1 MPEGTR
7 RFRLFVLLG
16 CLLMIA
22 SGFLPW
28 WHAGGDTVSGVQLPA
43 ATGVGLEGVGLLI
56 YGAAIVALVVLDIGY
71 MRGRWGFILDA
82 PFVYLLLGLVAAGA
96 TPVPGLGAV
105 VGGLPA
111 AAAALAGAGRG
122 RGGDRDPALRGRD
135 RVRDPSRLV
144 ATGGRGQRAAGRTSG
159 LMKSQPTM
167 TSTRI
172 APRMSM
178 GRTSGR

>member
-56 YGAAIVALVVLDIGY
+56 YGAAIGALVVLDIGY

-96 TPVPGLGAV
+96 LLYQGWELWSVGYLPLPQRSPGLAV
-105 VGGLPA
+105 AAVGIATL
-111 AAAALAGAGRG
+111 LYGAG
-122 RGGDRDPALRGRD
+122 
-135 RVRDPSRLV
+135 
-144 ATGGRGQRAAGRTSG
+144 TGFGTRRAW
-159 LMKSQPTM
+159 
-167 TSTRI
+167 
-172 APRMSM
+172 
-178 GRTSGR
+178 